1 MDFKEILKKDNRFKY
16 QLLDRLLDRMR
27 SDCDYFL
34 GYGHRNELQL
44 WAENSKKQIQCMKDL
59 YNSFSDEDKTEWIT
73 MNDILNLEKEMLK

>member
-16 QLLDRLLDRMR
+16 QLLDRMR

-44 WAENSKKQIQCMKDL
+44 WAENSK
-59 YNSFSDEDKTEWIT
+59 
-73 MNDILNLEKEMLK
+73 ILKKKC